1 MDATSLLC
9 LDPKR
14 AVRLLTQ
21 KRIMR
26 TGGDHLHIVVA
37 VQSSAG
43 SAELS
48 EAGQLEHS
56 QILETFFD
64 DTGELFE
71 IKNERPD
78 WLKKVIAAGLVEK
91 G

>member
-1 MDATSLLC
+1 MDATPLLC
-9 LDPKR
+9 VHPKC

-21 KRIMR
+21 EKIMR
-26 TGGDHLHIVVA
+26 AGGDHLHMVA

-43 SAELS
+43 SAELA